1 MVETS
6 TASNHETHTPWWRS
20 IGPALITACVVFGPG
35 SLLISSNVGA
45 RYGYE
50 LLWLLLL
57 TGLLMG
63 TYMTTAA
70 RIGVVGGATP
80 CTLVA
85 RRLGRPVAAVIGI
98 NLCLICTAFQFSN
111 NLAVAA
117 AADALGVARLFGDP
131 QQMSDRTKL
140 IIDSGVLLIFNAVI
154 ITLIFTLKQVYR
166 ALERIMKGMVALILI
181 CFLVNLFVVRPD
193 LLGVL
198 KGLIPNLP
206 KGGENRLLFNMTSNH
221 EKDLETGIVSEGLRK
236 LFADHDIRISSE
248 AIISAGQ
255 EGRKW
260 LISDS
265 GKQYTLIKE
274 GDLLI
279 MHKGRL
285 LFSTSTKYESN
296 LDIGLNSEGLRQ
308 QFADHDVQLSPKAN
322 ISSAEKGSRWL
333 IRDSKEEKKDKT
345 KDYTIVKQED
355 KLNIYEGIIFIAPMI
370 LIASLLGTTFSVAG
384 ALYQGNL
391 VREKGWTIKDY
402 DRGISD
408 SIAGV
413 CVITGVSAVIL
424 ITAGTVLRGQPANNI
439 GVLATQLRPLL
450 GRGAHT
456 LFCIGL
462 FAVAM
467 NPFVINAMIG
477 GSILADGVGKPAKL
491 SDPWSRRF
499 TVLVLLVGMVVAM
512 IVLNT
517 RIEKVDA
524 IIFGAALT
532 VVGNPLMAVTILWLA
547 NQKDIMGD
555 RRNSI
560 VLILTCLGLV
570 VVVLMAL
577 RVLWRIVLMF
587 S

>member
-1 MVETS
+1 MAETS
-6 TASNHETHTPWWRS
+6 TGSNHETHLPWWRS

-35 SLLISSNVGA
+35 SLLISSNIGA
-45 RYGYE
+45 RHGYE

-85 RRLGRPVAAVIGI
+85 QRLGRPIAAVIAI
-98 NLCLICTAFQFSN
+98 TLCLTCTAFQFSN

-117 AADALGVARLFGDP
+117 AVDALGVARLFGDP
-131 QQMSDRTKL
+131 QQMSDRTRQ
-140 IIDSGVLLIFNAVI
+140 IVDSGVLLIFNAVI

-193 LLGVL
+193 FLGVL
-198 KGLIPNLP
+198 KGLIPRLP
-206 KGGENRLLFNMTSNH
+206 EGVSLAMPSRG
-221 EKDLETGIVSEGLRK
+221 DAGIT
-236 LFADHDIRISSE
+236 D
-248 AIISAGQ
+248 
-255 EGRKW
+255 
-260 LISDS
+260 
-265 GKQYTLIKE
+265 
-274 GDLLI
+274 
-279 MHKGRL
+279 
-285 LFSTSTKYESN
+285 
-296 LDIGLNSEGLRQ
+296 
-308 QFADHDVQLSPKAN
+308 
-322 ISSAEKGSRWL
+322 
-333 IRDSKEEKKDKT
+333 
-345 KDYTIVKQED
+345 
-355 KLNIYEGIIFIAPMI
+355 PMI

-402 DRGISD
+402 DRGIGD

-424 ITAGTVLRGQPANNI
+424 ITAGTVLLGKPANDI
-439 GVLATQLRPLL
+439 SVLATQLRPLL
-450 GRGAHT
+450 RRGAHT

-477 GSILADGVGKPAKL
+477 GSILADGIGKPAKL

-499 TVLVLLVGMVVAM
+499 TVMVLLFGMAVAM

-532 VVGNPLMAVTILWLA
+532 VIGNPLMALTILWLA
-547 NQKDIMGD
+547 NRKDIMGE

-560 VLILTCLGLV
+560 TLNILTGLGLV
-570 VVVLMAL
+570 VVVFMAV
-577 RVLWRIVLMF
+577 RVLWRIVLKL